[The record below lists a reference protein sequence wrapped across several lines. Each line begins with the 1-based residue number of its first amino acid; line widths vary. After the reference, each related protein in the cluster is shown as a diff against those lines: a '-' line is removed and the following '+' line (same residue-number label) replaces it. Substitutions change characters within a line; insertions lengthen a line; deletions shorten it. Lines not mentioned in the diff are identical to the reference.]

1 MATIRYRIRNEYGL
15 GSSELYCAADRN
27 DPEAI
32 LQGVAVA
39 GLIGLLRQLGDLAD
53 FSAEVFN
60 ELHEEVMNLTS
71 REHKL
76 MLRVQRLERE
86 VPSIEKG
93 FFPQRF
99 SYREGIDWHC
109 NLQKGGHDLVSTG
122 EMPHSVMNA
131 YRACRGPPQLF
142 KLDKFDVS
150 GNGTCLKRY
159 TDPSFYSLELTSKL
173 EQQDAQEKERAGKVK
188 KKVSFIAN
196 SESPESL
203 SSRLQPCTTDQ
214 VFDRP
219 LQHVKV
225 KSRQLN
231 ESIIHTLRN
240 YMVNGIVLHSLEEQ
254 IIPKNSA
261 SQSTMIKPGHST
273 ETDET
278 VANASSSVDKGST
291 SSLNKQEIATEND
304 LELKIETSDEEMATI
319 KNAKKTVG
327 HYSTHQAVNKVDQNG
342 SLGDDKGRSEHSPD
356 CYISDENSSE
366 LGNFMDAHTT
376 TESKIETDDEQV
388 RPDFLGIHSEESDFD
403 SNDEVELKAQYPDQY
418 LHENSTSSPGFCT
431 MFNKGTE
438 NPYFSDTLGHLAMQ
452 LLKENKNESCI
463 PPNSD
468 VNPSKNIG
476 IASAT
481 ASIASGEQSCSH
493 SSDSTTIPSGN
504 IGINRIASSSEKISD
519 QALRHL
525 YDGFPHVQSSSEIPG
540 EGNSTTLTQ
549 PTAETF
555 VILSENLYDLTRKKH
570 LMEDEPPKGIDLNK
584 HIEQSMARAAD
595 TTLHLQDPHETTLHR
610 VGNDEEIPHASSS
623 TKYVKLQEFSKE
635 DEEPLYISPVNSN
648 ETIPDVIFQ
657 NAVQTFKE
665 AFGKESN
672 SEPNSSSF
680 LQDIPSAV
688 HFVEDIVAEIMES
701 SETGHP
707 LGSKPTTL
715 LASNNSKEQHIIISE
730 LSDVDGLEM
739 QVEVHRNLI
748 LSDFNGEDHE
758 PSERTSPAKNA
769 LHDDVINSQEA
780 SPHNIADGENYIES
794 DMPEAEQQLEIASG
808 SLHSDKDGTIKG
820 DKKIPQIA
828 QLPPIAWRLTKPP
841 MLPVFEN
848 ESSQLLQGVNVPA
861 TVQENDIHYTLKS
874 SRKTMGEA
882 LASPLEED
890 KKVHD
895 KDITISSSD
904 ETHPSTLLEAT
915 PNVNERSQNGAVNL
929 DGTPTSLSVALAI
942 EDERLNQI
950 HETINGSLPPT
961 APFPMGRPIRSEHG
975 SLSLEDKTS
984 STFQDLTSL
993 TSESEK
999 PQRRAHSVI
1008 IRPNALL
1015 IESVASHDKSKKL
1028 PDLIHASAMPNRDE
1042 RGSFLEQIKNKSFS
1056 LKPTVAPTMK
1066 FKGGPP
1072 TNLKVIAILEK
1083 ANAIRQA
1090 CAGSDEDDDDDDDN
1104 WSDS

>member
-1 MATIRYRIRNEYGL
+1 MTTIRYRLRNEYGL
-15 GSSELYCAADRN
+15 GSSEIYGAADRN

-71 REHKL
+71 RGHKL

-109 NLQKGGHDLVSTG
+109 NLQKGHDLVSTG

-159 TDPSFYSLELTSKL
+159 TDPSFYILELTSKL
-173 EQQDAQEKERAGKVK
+173 EQQDAQEKERASKVK

-327 HYSTHQAVNKVDQNG
+327 HYSTHQAANKVDQNG

-525 YDGFPHVQSSSEIPG
+525 YGGFPHVQSSSEIPG
-540 EGNSTTLTQ
+540 EGNSQTLTQ

-555 VILSENLYDLTRKKH
+555 GILSENLYDLTRKKH

-672 SEPNSSSF
+672 SEPNSISF

-707 LGSKPTTL
+707 LCSKPTTL

-739 QVEVHRNLI
+739 QVEGHRNLI
-748 LSDFNGEDHE
+748 LSDINGEDHE

-769 LHDDVINSQEA
+769 LHDDVINSQEV
-780 SPHNIADGENYIES
+780 SPHNIADGENYIEP

-848 ESSQLLQGVNVPA
+848 ESSQVSQGVNVPA

-874 SRKTMGEA
+874 SRKTMGEV

-929 DGTPTSLSVALAI
+929 DGTPTSLSLALAI

-1008 IRPNALL
+1008 IRPNAPL

-1028 PDLIHASAMPNRDE
+1028 PDLIHASAMPNRDV

-1090 CAGSDEDDDDDDDN
+1090 CAGSDEDDDDDDDS

>member
-1 MATIRYRIRNEYGL
+1 MTTIRYRLRNEYGL
-15 GSSELYCAADRN
+15 GSSEIYGAADRN

-71 REHKL
+71 RGHKL

-109 NLQKGGHDLVSTG
+109 NLQKGHDLVSTG

-159 TDPSFYSLELTSKL
+159 TDPSFYILELTSKL
-173 EQQDAQEKERAGKVK
+173 EQQDAQEKERASKVK

-327 HYSTHQAVNKVDQNG
+327 HYSTHQAANKVDQNG

-525 YDGFPHVQSSSEIPG
+525 YGGFPHVQSSSEIPG
-540 EGNSTTLTQ
+540 EGNSQTLTQ

-555 VILSENLYDLTRKKH
+555 GILSENLYDLTRKKH

-672 SEPNSSSF
+672 SEPNSISF

-701 SETGHP
+701 SET
-707 LGSKPTTL
+707 
-715 LASNNSKEQHIIISE
+715 
-730 LSDVDGLEM
+730 DVDGLEM
-739 QVEVHRNLI
+739 QVEGHRNLI
-748 LSDFNGEDHE
+748 LSDINGEDHE

-769 LHDDVINSQEA
+769 LHDDVINSQEV
-780 SPHNIADGENYIES
+780 SPHNIADGENYIEP

-848 ESSQLLQGVNVPA
+848 ESSQVSQGVNVPA

-874 SRKTMGEA
+874 SRKTMGEV

-929 DGTPTSLSVALAI
+929 DGTPTSLSLALAI

-1008 IRPNALL
+1008 IRPNAPL

-1028 PDLIHASAMPNRDE
+1028 PDLIHASAMPNRDV

-1090 CAGSDEDDDDDDDN
+1090 CAGSDEDDDDDDDS